1 MAMVRTGVLWE
12 KRSALYLEIKA
23 SPAPGP
29 LLTFAFSKKRVKVMT
44 RHIYR
49 ISAIIAVERWAQ
61 SRWTASIM
69 MDEDSDSSRE
79 SCGNLASA
87 HSAMTPLVAI

>member
-1 MAMVRTGVLWE
+1 MH
-12 KRSALYLEIKA
+12 
-23 SPAPGP
+23 SP
-29 LLTFAFSKKRVKVMT
+29 KKVKVMT

-49 ISAIIAVERWAQ
+49 ISAIIAVERWAR

-69 MDEDSDSSRE
+69 MDEDGDSSQE

>member
-1 MAMVRTGVLWE
+1 MVMVSTGAQWE
-12 KRSALYLEIKA
+12 RRSALHPEIRA
-23 SPAPGP
+23 S
-29 LLTFAFSKKRVKVMT
+29 LLTFAFSKKKVKVMT

-49 ISAIIAVERWAQ
+49 ISAIIAVERWAW

-69 MDEDSDSSRE
+69 MDEGGDSSQE
-79 SCGNLASA
+79 SRRNLASA

>member
-1 MAMVRTGVLWE
+1 MAMVRIGTWWE
-12 KRSALYLEIKA
+12 RRSALHPEIRA
-23 SPAPGP
+23 SPTPGS
-29 LLTFAFSKKRVKVMT
+29 LLTFVFSKKKVKVMT

-49 ISAIIAVERWAQ
+49 ISAIIAVERWAR

-69 MDEDSDSSRE
+69 MDEDGDSSRE
-79 SCGNLASA
+79 SHGNLASV